1 MDGRVQSSGIKL
13 LSTTCAY
20 RRDQRMLSEANS
32 ETPQPVDLTEDT
44 IDYIVYRAS
53 FGLKM
58 KYLPTNTHP

>member
-32 ETPQPVDLTEDT
+32 ETPQPVDITEDT

-58 KYLPTNTHP
+58 KSLPTNTHP

>member
-32 ETPQPVDLTEDT
+32 EIPQPVDLT
-44 IDYIVYRAS
+44 
-53 FGLKM
+53 
-58 KYLPTNTHP
+58 